1 MCMIY
6 HRVQDV
12 FSQSSA
18 LAGTAGALA
27 SSELVVIASWEMS
40 PALASSLL
48 LPLAPLATI
57 SSAIIAR
64 EAAHDASATRS
75 ALVPLCTAGAPD
87 LGATMPTAMLL
98 FFGRR
103 SKCQFTKIKL
113 PTPPSLVKLQE
124 GGHGERSGS
133 KRSAAPAAVF
143 AAKGSVVQ

>member
-1 MCMIY
+1 MIY
-6 HRVQDV
+6 HRVRDV

-75 ALVPLCTAGAPD
+75 ALVPLCTAGAPV

-103 SKCQFTKIKL
+103 SKCQFSKIKSIL
-113 PTPPSLVKLQE
+113 TGQTS
-124 GGHGERSGS
+124 GGRALG
-133 KRSAAPAAVF
+133 KQALCSAC
-143 AAKGSVVQ
+143 SRDW